1 MCIQNLCIQSTLH
14 PEEQILHQLH
24 NLSLVTPQ
32 SGVFLAVHLLK
43 HGLLLQSQSVLWKP
57 LEEI

>member
-1 MCIQNLCIQSTLH
+1 MCIQSLCIQSTRH

-24 NLSLVTPQ
+24 NPYLVTPQ
-32 SGVFLAVHLLK
+32 SDEFLAVHLLK

-57 LEEI
+57 LQEI